1 MSFLYWLYQLGSN
14 IRAAGLY
21 SRLFFPH
28 HYLNPFFDNIL
39 LELGGLPH
47 VLPLAVIL
55 DLFCAEQVE
64 GFNSKS
70 LLVFEFVY

>member
-1 MSFLYWLYQLGSN
+1 MKFSSGLLWTWDDCGDQLDYLLS
-14 IRAAGLY
+14 IGL
-21 SRLFFPH
+21 LK
-28 HYLNPFFDNIL
+28 PFFDNVL

-47 VLPLAVIL
+47 VLPLAVHL
-55 DLFCAEQVE
+55 DLICSKQVE